1 MRWLLLFTLFSGMA
15 HAKSVGCLH
24 KGVGTPAPTM
34 PTTAPQEWQS
44 AFDDTYRLLC
54 KNLKTPNN
62 FFRGYRA
69 RPATPFRAAYL
80 WDTAFITQIWRH
92 WDTGIAQE
100 LLDYVFRYQRPN
112 GMIHHAIAEIV
123 VKALPQRA
131 TQPPLLSWATWRVF
145 EKSQDHTWL
154 KSAYPKLKKYQ
165 DWLRLKR
172 RHPDGLYFWHDPY
185 ESGIDNSPRFAN
197 RDESFFDDTRQMAA
211 VDMSSYIVLSL
222 EAMENI
228 AEELGYHEDAVTF
241 NQEREALKA
250 TINSRLWDAVTGSYH
265 DWDYRKEDFIR
276 IHTVSDLTPLV
287 AGIPNEAQAA
297 LMVSRILD
305 PNKYN
310 TLIPFP
316 SVARD
321 EELFVKD
328 MWRGPVWMNM
338 AYLGVL
344 GMNRY
349 GYSAEARE
357 LAYRLAGGVYATWE
371 TEGSVFEFYDPDRTD
386 ITELHRKKGNWWK
399 KLTLGSKPVK
409 GFVGWSGLVN
419 ALLQEFP

>member
-1 MRWLLLFTLFSGMA
+1 MA
-15 HAKSVGCLH
+15 HAKSVGCSH
-24 KGVGTPAPTM
+24 KGVELPAPGL
-34 PTTAPQEWQS
+34 PSTASANWQG
-44 AFDDTYRLLC
+44 AYDDTHRLLC
-54 KNLKTPNN
+54 KNLKTPNV

-92 WDTGIAQE
+92 WDPSMAQK
-100 LLDYVFRYQRPN
+100 LLDYVFRFQRKS
-112 GMIHHAIAEIV
+112 GLIHHAIAEIL
-123 VKALPQRA
+123 VKPLPQRA
-131 TQPPLLSWATWRVF
+131 TQPPLLSWAAWRVF
-145 EKSQDHTWL
+145 EKSQDHSWL
-154 KSAYPKLKKYQ
+154 EGAYPKLKKYQ
-165 DWLRLKR
+165 DWLRLER

-197 RDESFFDDTRQMAA
+197 RNESFFDDTRRMAA

-222 EAMENI
+222 EALEHI
-228 AEELGYHEDAVTF
+228 AEELGLHDEALAY

-250 TINSRLWDAVTGSYH
+250 TINARLWDAVSGSYH

-297 LMVSRILD
+297 LMVSRIMD
-305 PNKYN
+305 PTKYN

-321 EELFVKD
+321 EKLFVKD
-328 MWRGPVWMNM
+328 MWRGPVWVNM
-338 AYLGVL
+338 AYLGIL
-344 GMNRY
+344 GMDRY
-349 GYSAEARE
+349 GYKAEATE
-357 LAYRLAGGVYATWE
+357 LAYRLAGGVYDTWE
-371 TEGSVFEFYDPDRTD
+371 TEGSIYEFYDPDRTD
-386 ITELHRKKGNWWK
+386 IRELHRKKGNWWK